1 MWVCAWLRG
10 AAVVWE
16 GACGSQWIGAAVVVP
31 VTVVVDGCDCVHGCE
46 CGWLCYCGGGRAG
59 GLSLP
64 GCGPARIGLGGAG

>member
-1 MWVCAWLRG
+1 MW
-10 AAVVWE
+10 
-16 GACGSQWIGAAVVVP
+16 ACVREEFVGGQEQLAVVVP

-46 CGWLCYCGGGRAG
+46 CGWVCYCGGGRAG